1 MATSRTGAG
10 WLQGLGGALAAPPL
24 GDPQA
29 LLTRHVLCESGPP
42 GQWQD
47 TGPASC
53 LHTIG
58 ACRVQAGQ
66 GHWLARC
73 LSMGA
78 GGPSP
83 QPCEERT
90 CTPLTAE
97 GRAGQEGP
105 LGAQRAGRGLQAR
118 GGLLSGGP
126 RGARAVLRSPRSFT
140 PPSVRRRAHG
150 SPRAQPPVR
159 PTRCPLGCARAALLP
174 RSPGTPAAPL
184 GVSAPPR
191 QPGAGWGRA
200 HAVAPS
206 TALPGSG
213 ARLLGACG
221 QPSPE
226 SYWLELLLTSQVVSP
241 QPPPHTQA

>member
-1 MATSRTGAG
+1 M
-10 WLQGLGGALAAPPL
+10 QGLGGALAAPPL

-73 LSMGA
+73 LSRGA

-90 CTPLTAE
+90 CTPLTA
-97 GRAGQEGP
+97 
-105 LGAQRAGRGLQAR
+105 R
-118 GGLLSGGP
+118 GGLGGKGPWGRRGQGGGSRRGGP
-126 RGARAVLRSPRSFT
+126 AVWGTQGRPCRPEEPTVFHAPFRPQAST
-140 PPSVRRRAHG
+140 W
-150 SPRAQPPVR
+150 QPPCPTPSSSYAVPAR
-159 PTRCPLGCARAALLP
+159 LCTRCTSATEPRDTRCSSRGECPAPAARSRLGKGPRCRPLDRPAWKWSA
-174 RSPGTPAAPL
+174 SPGRVWPAVP
-184 GVSAPPR
+184 
-191 QPGAGWGRA
+191 
-200 HAVAPS
+200 
-206 TALPGSG
+206 
-213 ARLLGACG
+213 
-221 QPSPE
+221 
-226 SYWLELLLTSQVVSP
+226 
-241 QPPPHTQA
+241 